1 MLEKPILTAVAIVGA
16 ASAVVVAMQV
26 HLWQARATDV
36 QAWPTGDMSS
46 FISQLHASGY
56 TKHLPVQ
63 VFADPL

>member
-1 MLEKPILTAVAIVGA
+1 MFEKPILKAVAVVGA

-26 HLWQARATDV
+26 HLWQARATSV
-36 QAWPTGDMSS
+36 QAWPESGMSS

-63 VFADPL
+63 VVVDPI

>member
-1 MLEKPILTAVAIVGA
+1 MFEKPILKAVAIVGA
-16 ASAVVVAMQV
+16 ASAAVVAMQV

-36 QAWPTGDMSS
+36 QAWPAGDMAI

-63 VFADPL
+63 VIADPI